1 MGLYI
6 GGGKMLHAPQ
16 TGDVVKVVDITTG
29 YYASQYAGARR
40 YSP

>member
-1 MGLYI
+1 
-6 GGGKMLHAPQ
+6 
-16 TGDVVKVVDITTG
+16 VVKVVGITTG